1 MQRLDQPAP
10 KVAGPRDLIRRFT
23 RWLNLTLLHQ
33 ATWPVVVL
41 LTGSVMQRPASS
53 SIGDILGMVIGPL
66 AACLLGLHYLG
77 NRKAEFPAPPVRNLL
92 ADQARIIIVG
102 LPIMLFI
109 GRIFTVSA
117 DSAVKVM
124 VVGLANVAAYHVIH
138 FGVVPGI
145 FKARYII
152 ALLFGL
158 SWAIHQIADALARDT
173 GGSYI
178 FHAIGGFTVGVL
190 VAVASMALHRW
201 PGGRWTAPAAQ
212 LLVIYMMFGFAS

>member
-1 MQRLDQPAP
+1 LQRLDQPAP
-10 KVAGPRDLIRRFT
+10 TIAGPRDLLRRLT
-23 RWLNLTLLHQ
+23 RWLNLTLIHQ

-53 SIGDILGMVIGPL
+53 SVGDILGMVIGPL

-77 NRKAEFPAPPVRNLL
+77 DRRTEFPAAPVRNLL
-92 ADQARIIIVG
+92 ADQVRLIIVG

-109 GRIFTVSA
+109 GRIVTVSV
-117 DSAVKVM
+117 DSSIKVM

-145 FKARYII
+145 FKARYLVP
-152 ALLFGL
+152 LLFGL

-173 GGSYI
+173 GGSFI
-178 FHAIGGFTVGVL
+178 LHALGGFTVGAL
-190 VAVASMALHRW
+190 VALASMMLHRW

-212 LLVIYMMFGFAS
+212 LLVIYMIFGFAT